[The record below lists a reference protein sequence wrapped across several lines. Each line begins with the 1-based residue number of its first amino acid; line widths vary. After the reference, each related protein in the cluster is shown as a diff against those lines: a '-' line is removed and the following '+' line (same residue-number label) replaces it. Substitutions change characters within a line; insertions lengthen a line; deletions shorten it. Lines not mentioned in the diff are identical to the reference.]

1 MDFASLSD
9 ERDTRPVATH
19 MPSGARDR
27 RGFPPPSSVVR
38 PPMGHVRPTG
48 PAPARLTANRPPSA
62 LDRPAADTA
71 DQRQA
76 DYFLRLLIQNR
87 LLIKQ
92 RIDGYYK
99 AIALAEAK
107 NDEKTASI
115 FRHTARIEEQERET
129 LDTLIENLHRRFPI
143 RLALDAAPAAP
154 RGPRV
159 LAR

>member
-1 MDFASLSD
+1 M
-9 ERDTRPVATH
+9 
-19 MPSGARDR
+19 
-27 RGFPPPSSVVR
+27 
-38 PPMGHVRPTG
+38 
-48 PAPARLTANRPPSA
+48 TANRPPSA